1 MINKVEKVGISIVLI
16 NVVAGIYLYN
26 FSEGLSYLGFYIISY
41 LLLKTYFD
49 KLCEV
54 LLSFVMDSIKDSDE
68 FPELNIEKSNE
79 FGKKFKQIIYSEL
92 YKPFML
98 YSRNYT
104 AYLFIIILIFDIF
117 NIIYQG
123 GSFLFILKY
132 FGLGVSDDP
141 QV

>member
-1 MINKVEKVGISIVLI
+1 MLNKAEKVGIFIVTI
-16 NVVAGIYLYN
+16 NVVVGIYLYN
-26 FSEGLSYLGFYIISY
+26 YYEGLSYLGFYLISY
-41 LLLKTYFD
+41 LLLRMYFD
-49 KLCEV
+49 KLSKV
-54 LLSFVMDSIKDSDE
+54 LLSIVMENIKDNDE
-68 FPELNIEKSNE
+68 FPELHLDRSNK

-92 YKPFML
+92 YRPFMS

-132 FGLGVSDDP
+132 FGSGVPDDIR
-141 QV
+141 V